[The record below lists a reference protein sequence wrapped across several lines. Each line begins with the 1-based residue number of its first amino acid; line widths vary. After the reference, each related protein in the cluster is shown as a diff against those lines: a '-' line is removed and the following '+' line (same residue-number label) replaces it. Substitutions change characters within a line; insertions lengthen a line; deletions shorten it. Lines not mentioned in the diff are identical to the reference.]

1 MAQHALTATQPN
13 SRARSRAAAVSIAS
27 NTILI
32 ALKVGAGILTGSVAI
47 LTEAL
52 HSGIDLLA
60 SLIAFFSVRRA
71 EEPADASH
79 RYGHEKFENAAA
91 AAEGMLILAGSAVI
105 VYAAVHSLVGGPELE
120 NLGIGIV
127 VIGFASAANLA
138 VSSWLFRKA
147 RETSSPALEGDAAHL
162 RTDAYTSIGVLV
174 GLALV
179 SVTGEHWLDPVVAL
193 LIAGAIVVTGVRIT
207 MGSLRVLVDEALPD
221 EELGSIR
228 ECIGAFDERG
238 VVGYHQL
245 RTRKAGAR
253 RYVDLHV
260 QFRAGTSL
268 EDAHRIGH
276 ELQHAIQDEID
287 GADVL
292 IHLEPEDRVR
302 PDEVL

>member
-1 MAQHALTATQPN
+1 M
-13 SRARSRAAAVSIAS
+13 R
-27 NTILI
+27 
-32 ALKVGAGILTGSVAI
+32 
-47 LTEAL
+47 
-52 HSGIDLLA
+52 
-60 SLIAFFSVRRA
+60 
-71 EEPADASH
+71 
-79 RYGHEKFENAAA
+79 
-91 AAEGMLILAGSAVI
+91 
-105 VYAAVHSLVGGPELE
+105 SLVSGPELE

-127 VIGFASAANLA
+127 VIGFASVANLA

-207 MGSLRVLVDEALPD
+207 MGSVRVLVDEALPD
-221 EELGSIR
+221 EELSSIR
-228 ECIGAFDERG
+228 ECIEDFGDRG

-276 ELQHAIQDEID
+276 ELQSAIQDEID

-302 PDEVL
+302 PEATL